1 MYFIIT
7 VLFIDIVSRRW
18 DAARCPGLTPLIG
31 ERVQVLRRTSAIAAL
46 VLFDYQGVSV
56 LALLFGGVLGAC
68 RNLEIVAAEMVTL
81 NGCGCENRIL

>member
-7 VLFIDIVSRRW
+7 VLFIDIVSRGW